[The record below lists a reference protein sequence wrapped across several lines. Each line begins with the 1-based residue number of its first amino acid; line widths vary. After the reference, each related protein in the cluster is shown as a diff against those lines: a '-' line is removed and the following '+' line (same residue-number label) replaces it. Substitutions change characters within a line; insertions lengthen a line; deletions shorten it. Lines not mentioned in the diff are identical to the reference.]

1 MLSVR
6 LFGSPQLLVDERTLT
21 LPRRKSRALVYYLAA
36 HAQPVSRER
45 LLSFFWPDASR
56 VSGQQTLRS
65 TLYGLRKVLNAALIV
80 DDESVAL
87 ATGTEV
93 DSRALED
100 AVLHHAAADGP
111 ELPAALGLYRG
122 EFLAEFALQANE
134 EFEAWAAA
142 ERERFRRLAVRGWT
156 ALSEAREAVGDYP
169 AALEALN
176 RALEIDPLQEDVQRA
191 ALRLHYLAGDRAGA
205 IRRYDAFSRL
215 LNEEMGV
222 PPMAATRALY
232 DAIITDTLQRPAG
245 PPLPAVPH
253 AGRAV
258 AVAPATASALP
269 FTGRVRE
276 LARLRAAAA
285 AHKVALIE
293 GEAGIG
299 KTRLAEE
306 FITASSFRPLI
317 GRARE
322 LEYSSPYQPIIEA
335 LRSATGRPDWKV
347 ERAALGLLPV
357 WWHELSHLL
366 PELGQGDLRAPL
378 SVPTASAAANDE
390 SRLWEAVFQLLQAMA
405 RNAPIAVLLDD
416 AHWADAS
423 SLALLGYVARRA
435 AGSAVRLGLLFTAR
449 PVASRSPLAALRQT
463 LVREG
468 LLEQL
473 VLERLSADD
482 TLELARRLSAVYAH
496 PLAESLARISEGNPY
511 ILAELVREAREQH
524 ILSADGIVNLDALSA
539 FPGVP
544 QSVYSLI
551 QSRLARLSDA
561 ARRVLDVGVA
571 VGREFDFDVVVRAAG
586 LSEGAVLD
594 ALDELRQAALIV
606 PREGLGFAFD
616 HTLTMEVAY
625 REAGEPRHRMFH
637 RRVAEALEEIHH
649 AQLDAVAGLLAWHF
663 AEGQS
668 PERAAPYAWRA
679 GRKAAALPAWKE
691 AIAFYKQ
698 ALEGESDPKRRVEIL
713 LALGEAHD
721 RAGEIAQAVETL
733 RQALPFAEALGSE
746 NTVRLALARALMGQ
760 ARFAEAIALTQQ
772 VTASGDQENL
782 LAAEFIW
789 GTSLSIEGAD
799 LDGATEHLERAAN
812 LSAGRSDAGSLA
824 RVKFELGGVEAQ
836 RGNLERAIA
845 LYHESLEATRGA
857 SDETSLLYRAFANNN
872 LGYHL
877 HLLGDPA
884 AISYAREGL
893 RLAREKA
900 MLMLEPFLLSTLGE
914 IELAAGEVD
923 AAESH
928 FREGLSIAEQNS
940 MLERVAGLT
949 ANLGLVA
956 ARRGQNVL
964 AIHHLSTALARA
976 EALGLRHLSAQIHL
990 WLVPLLPASESHT
1003 HLAAA
1008 RSIAESGGRKLLLAE
1023 IERLEQA

>member
-1 MLSVR
+1 
-6 LFGSPQLLVDERTLT
+6 
-21 LPRRKSRALVYYLAA
+21 
-36 HAQPVSRER
+36 
-45 LLSFFWPDASR
+45 
-56 VSGQQTLRS
+56 
-65 TLYGLRKVLNAALIV
+65 
-80 DDESVAL
+80 
-87 ATGTEV
+87 
-93 DSRALED
+93 
-100 AVLHHAAADGP
+100 
-111 ELPAALGLYRG
+111 
-122 EFLAEFALQANE
+122 
-134 EFEAWAAA
+134 
-142 ERERFRRLAVRGWT
+142 
-156 ALSEAREAVGDYP
+156 
-169 AALEALN
+169 
-176 RALEIDPLQEDVQRA
+176 
-191 ALRLHYLAGDRAGA
+191 
-205 IRRYDAFSRL
+205 
-215 LNEEMGV
+215 
-222 PPMAATRALY
+222 
-232 DAIITDTLQRPAG
+232 
-245 PPLPAVPH
+245 
-253 AGRAV
+253 
-258 AVAPATASALP
+258 
-269 FTGRVRE
+269 
-276 LARLRAAAA
+276 
-285 AHKVALIE
+285 
-293 GEAGIG
+293 
-299 KTRLAEE
+299 
-306 FITASSFRPLI
+306 
-317 GRARE
+317 
-322 LEYSSPYQPIIEA
+322 
-335 LRSATGRPDWKV
+335 
-347 ERAALGLLPV
+347 
-357 WWHELSHLL
+357 
-366 PELGQGDLRAPL
+366 
-378 SVPTASAAANDE
+378 
-390 SRLWEAVFQLLQAMA
+390 
-405 RNAPIAVLLDD
+405 
-416 AHWADAS
+416 
-423 SLALLGYVARRA
+423 
-435 AGSAVRLGLLFTAR
+435 
-449 PVASRSPLAALRQT
+449 
-463 LVREG
+463 
-468 LLEQL
+468 
-473 VLERLSADD
+473 
-482 TLELARRLSAVYAH
+482 
-496 PLAESLARISEGNPY
+496 
-511 ILAELVREAREQH
+511 
-524 ILSADGIVNLDALSA
+524 
-539 FPGVP
+539 
-544 QSVYSLI
+544 
-551 QSRLARLSDA
+551 
-561 ARRVLDVGVA
+561 
-571 VGREFDFDVVVRAAG
+571 
-586 LSEGAVLD
+586 
-594 ALDELRQAALIV
+594 
-606 PREGLGFAFD
+606 
-616 HTLTMEVAY
+616 VAY